1 MDLKPIQQK
10 GIHMWYCKPSQLSL
24 ASETMVPR
32 WAPITS
38 TFLNQYNSL
47 LQSKHWC
54 LNPKVSVPFT
64 PHQRSFLLQ
73 QKGAIIES
81 HIWSRCREQLTVR
94 CLILLTHS
102 LHKPMIIQHK
112 RMAQECHRRG
122 SRNIIKARG
131 PGHLLQ
137 DCVLYKTVT
146 LHPKNLNI
154 VAYTK
159 SEKWKCQI
167 SGQRGWWNSSQNL
180 TPRQRTVGNE
190 CWERRFKFFPRDK
203 THIWL
208 SNTKWSSI

>member
-54 LNPKVSVPFT
+54 LNPQVSVPFT

-73 QKGAIIES
+73 QKGVIIES

-102 LHKPMIIQHK
+102 LHNPMITQHK
-112 RMAQECHRRG
+112 PMAQECHRRG

-131 PGHLLQ
+131 PEHLLQ
-137 DCVLYKTVT
+137 DCVLYMTVT
-146 LHPKNLNI
+146 LHPK
-154 VAYTK
+154 K
-159 SEKWKCQI
+159 SQHCCLHKIWKRKMPDI
-167 SGQRGWWNSSQNL
+167 RPTWMVELSQNL
-180 TPRQRTVGNE
+180 TPRQRTAGNE
-190 CWERRFKFFPRDK
+190 CWERGFNFFPRDK